1 MFKNCA
7 DGFSVFY
14 RPARRK
20 AWFALCIETF
30 RRKRTMSL
38 NKILLI
44 GNLGADPEV
53 RYTPAGKPITSFRM
67 ATNRRYKV
75 EGEVREETEWF
86 SIVAFGRMAE
96 ICSEFL
102 KKGKSVFVE
111 GRMQTRSWVD
121 AEGEKHFRS
130 QVILEGMR
138 MIGGPNGKP
147 GAVEEMAQASDDEPF

>member
-7 DGFSVFY
+7 DGFLFSTG
-14 RPARRK
+14 RPEERPGLF
-20 AWFALCIETF
+20 FALGTF

-86 SIVAFGRMAE
+86 SVVAFGRMAE

-102 KKGKSVFVE
+102 KKGKSIFVE

-121 AEGEKHFRS
+121 AEGAKHFRS
-130 QVILEGMR
+130 QVIVESMR

-147 GAVEEMAQASDDEPF
+147 GAVEDMAQASDDEPF

>member
-1 MFKNCA
+1 
-7 DGFSVFY
+7 
-14 RPARRK
+14 
-20 AWFALCIETF
+20 
-30 RRKRTMSL
+30 MSL

-86 SIVAFGRMAE
+86 SVVAFGRMAE

-102 KKGKSVFVE
+102 KKGKSIFVE

-121 AEGEKHFRS
+121 AEGAKHFRS
-130 QVILEGMR
+130 QVIVEGMR
-138 MIGGPNGKP
+138 MIGGGGNGKSAP
-147 GAVEEMAQASDDEPF
+147 PEEPPHSDDSEPF